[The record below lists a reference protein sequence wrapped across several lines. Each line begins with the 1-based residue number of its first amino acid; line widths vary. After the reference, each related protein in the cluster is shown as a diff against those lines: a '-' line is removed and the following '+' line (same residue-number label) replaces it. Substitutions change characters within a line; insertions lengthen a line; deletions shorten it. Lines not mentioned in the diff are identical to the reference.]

1 MATKHTVPSSQG
13 YRGAAHSRKRQPKRE
28 RVGRRARQRGARA
41 LDAGADVAAG
51 GEPSIIAR
59 VSHELRTPL
68 HAILSLSQL
77 LLDEVVGPLSV
88 EQRKYLEVIDRNGQ
102 NLLRLTA
109 DLLDLSRLQAGVLP
123 IDRGPIDVA
132 DAMRAVAH
140 ALGPLA
146 AEKGLTLIVEAPAD
160 LPRAW
165 CDGARLEQ
173 VLTNLVGNAIK
184 FTAKG
189 GVRLTARDDA
199 AAGIVCVD
207 VIDTGVGISAEARAR
222 IFDEFFQVAPGSGRH
237 GWGLGLAL
245 ARRLAQLMS
254 GTLTV
259 DSAPGSGARFSLT
272 LPWAETGEGQRGAHS
287 AG

>member
-1 MATKHTVPSSQG
+1 MATRHTIPTSQG
-13 YRGAAHSRKRQPKRE
+13 YRGTAHSHKRQPKRV
-28 RVGRRARQRGARA
+28 RVGRRARPRGARA
-41 LDAGADVAAG
+41 NSAGAFAAD
-51 GEPSIIAR
+51 GEQSIIAR

-77 LLDEVVGPLSV
+77 LLDEVVGSLSV

-123 IDRGPIDVA
+123 IDGRPTDVA
-132 DAMRAVAH
+132 DAMRSVVH
-140 ALGPLA
+140 ALSPLA
-146 AEKGLTLIVEAPAD
+146 TGKGLTLTVDAPAD

-165 CDGARLEQ
+165 CDGMRVEQ

-189 GVRLTARDDA
+189 GVRLAARADA
-199 AAGIVCVD
+199 ASATVSID
-207 VIDTGVGISAEARAR
+207 VIDSGVGIPAQARAR
-222 IFDEFFQVAPGSGRH
+222 IFDEFFQGDPGRGRQ

-245 ARRLAQLMS
+245 ARRLAQLMN

-259 DSAPGSGARFSLT
+259 ESAPGSGTRFSLT
-272 LPWAETGEGQRGAHS
+272 LPVAETGEGGRGAHP